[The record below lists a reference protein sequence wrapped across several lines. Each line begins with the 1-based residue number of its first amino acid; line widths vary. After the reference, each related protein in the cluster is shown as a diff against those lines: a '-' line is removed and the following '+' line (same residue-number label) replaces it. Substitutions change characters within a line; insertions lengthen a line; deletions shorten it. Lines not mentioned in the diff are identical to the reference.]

1 MWIIY
6 TGELG
11 HFPENTLIKIPRQK
25 TQFGSDS
32 SELRSTDMDVF
43 IYLFWRFAQQIPL
56 QPSSLIENILLIE
69 VARLY

>member
-6 TGELG
+6 TGEFG
-11 HFPENTLIKIPRQK
+11 HFPENTLIKIPRQNA
-25 TQFGSDS
+25 QFGSDP
-32 SELRSTDMDVF
+32 SELRSTNMDVF
-43 IYLFWRFAQQIPL
+43 IYLFWRSVQKIPL